1 MRLRYLIVV
10 FLRILTAI
18 AINRNRRRLTVVNRK
33 RDEKQLGLDNVA
45 FQLDEPRIIK
55 NDRGAYYP
63 DRDSNS
69 ILDVQIAE
77 SEKKRATWNNSVE
90 FLMSCIA
97 VSVGFGNIWR
107 FPFTAYENG
116 GGAFLIPYV
125 ILLFLVGKPFYFLE
139 MIIGQFSSKSSV
151 KVWGMSPGFTGV
163 GWAQFCST
171 IALATYY
178 SSLMALTL
186 YYLIASFS
194 AELPWATCLKEWGDT
209 CVDSSTK
216 RNHNVDLI
224 TAEENVD
231 VLNNLLNS
239 STQVQSS
246 AELYFSRV
254 VLHEKENIDDGIGLP
269 SWQLTLCLFG
279 SWAAIC
285 AVLFQ
290 GVKSSGRFSYFLAIF
305 PYIVLVSLL
314 IRAVTLDGAIDGIL
328 YFITPKWSKLLE
340 PTVWYAAVT
349 QCFFSLSVCFGSII
363 TYSSHN
369 DFKHNI
375 YRDVLI
381 ITSLDT
387 VTSLLAGC
395 TIFGI
400 LGNLAY
406 ELGVDD
412 ISKVVRGGAGLAFVS
427 YPDAIAKFSFLPQL
441 FAVLFFVMMFVLG
454 VGSAVGMVTGIITVI
469 NEQFPKLKTWQIVV
483 PACCLGFAI
492 GTVYVTPGGQFI
504 LTLVDYYGASFVVFI
519 LASFEMTGVIWVYGL
534 ENFMD
539 DLIFM
544 LDRKPSI
551 YWRICW
557 FIVTPLILI
566 TIFIYTVA
574 TLSPVTYGQRS
585 LPASAHAAGWTL
597 LCIGVLQIPLWML
610 IAMLKK
616 RELPCMQMVKAA
628 FAPVDGWG
636 PQEVQQRKNWK
647 IFKEERARAREKRIQ
662 PIWQQMLY
670 VLLNKEPK

>member
-1 MRLRYLIVV
+1 MYE
-10 FLRILTAI
+10 T
-18 AINRNRRRLTVVNRK
+18 
-33 RDEKQLGLDNVA
+33 RDEKELGFDNVV
-45 FQLDEPRIIK
+45 FQIDESHIGNGGTR
-55 NDRGAYYP
+55 YYP
-63 DRDSNS
+63 ENS
-69 ILDVQIAE
+69 TSVLEQGIE
-77 SEKKRATWNNSVE
+77 PGKERATWNNSVE

-139 MIIGQFSSKSSV
+139 MIIGQFSGRSSV
-151 KVWGMSPGFTGV
+151 KVWSMSPGFVGV

-194 AELPWATCLKEWGDT
+194 AELPWATCLQEWGDT

-216 RNHNVDLI
+216 RNHSANSTAKGNINVLD
-224 TAEENVD
+224 NF
-231 VLNNLLNS
+231 LNGSNKL
-239 STQVQSS
+239 QSS

-254 VLHEKENIDDGIGLP
+254 VLHEKENIDDGIGWP
-269 SWQLTLCLFG
+269 DWKLTLCLLG
-279 SWAAIC
+279 SWAAVC

-305 PYIVLVSLL
+305 PYVVLISLL
-314 IRAVTLDGAIDGIL
+314 VRAVTLDGSMNGIL

-369 DFKHNI
+369 GFKHNI
-375 YRDVLI
+375 YRDVMI

-387 VTSLLAGC
+387 ATSMLAGC

-406 ELGVDD
+406 ELGVED
-412 ISKVVRGGAGLAFVS
+412 ISKVVKGGAGLAFVS
-427 YPDAIAKFSFLPQL
+427 YPDAIAKLNFLPQL

-454 VGSAVGMVTGIITVI
+454 VGSAVGMTTGIITVI
-469 NEQFPKLKTWQIVV
+469 NEQFPRLKTWQIVV
-483 PACCLGFAI
+483 PTCLLGFSI

-504 LTLVDYYGASFVVFI
+504 LTLVDYYGTSFVVFI
-519 LASFEMTGVIWVYGL
+519 LASFEMTGVIWFYGL
-534 ENFMD
+534 ENFLED
-539 DLIFM
+539 FEFM
-544 LDRKPSI
+544 LDRKPSV

-574 TLSPVTYGQRS
+574 TLSPLTYGGIS
-585 LPASAHAAGWTL
+585 LPGYAHVIGVTI

-610 IAMLKK
+610 IAMLKNRK
-616 RELPCMQMVKAA
+616 LPFAQMIRRA
-628 FAPVDGWG
+628 FAPANGWG
-636 PQEVQQRKNWK
+636 PREVQQRKDWK
-647 IFKEERARAREKRIQ
+647 IFKDERAREREKRIQ
-662 PIWQQMLY
+662 PIWKQILY
-670 VLLNKEPK
+670 VLLNLEPI